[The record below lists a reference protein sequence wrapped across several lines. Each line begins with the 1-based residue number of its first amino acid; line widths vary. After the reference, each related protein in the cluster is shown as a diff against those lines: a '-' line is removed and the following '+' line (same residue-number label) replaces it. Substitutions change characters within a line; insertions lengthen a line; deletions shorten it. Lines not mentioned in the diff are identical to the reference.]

1 VDGWAHQDIR
11 PGAVVAWPT
20 NLGWMMGPW
29 LVYAALLNGG
39 TIALYQVGSR
49 APSFG
54 GPAGAKRLW
63 VALLYLEAAASGGDR
78 AAEGAWGRRRVH
90 RTEAHRIARGAPQLK
105 PAPQPQTQGAPLGR
119 DFGDFVESAGV
130 EVLGLVPSI
139 VKAWRA
145 SGCMAGVDWRRLR
158 CFSSTGEASAPED
171 YHWLAS
177 RVLGYRPVIE

>member
-1 VDGWAHQDIR
+1 
-11 PGAVVAWPT
+11 VAWPT

-39 TIALYQVGSR
+39 TIALYQVDAR
-49 APSFG
+49 ACKRP
-54 GPAGAKRLW
+54 GPAR
-63 VALLYLEAAASGGDR
+63 D
-78 AAEGAWGRRRVH
+78 
-90 RTEAHRIARGAPQLK
+90 RGATMAGGLVVEGRASMYRDCNSAPMRLALQPGGLRSS
-105 PAPQPQTQGAPLGR
+105 PPCGSSGSSPSPQPSQGAPLGR
-119 DFGDFVESAGV
+119 DFVEFVESAGV

-145 SGCMAGVDWRRLR
+145 VGCLANAGWRRLR

-171 YHWLAS
+171 YHWLSS